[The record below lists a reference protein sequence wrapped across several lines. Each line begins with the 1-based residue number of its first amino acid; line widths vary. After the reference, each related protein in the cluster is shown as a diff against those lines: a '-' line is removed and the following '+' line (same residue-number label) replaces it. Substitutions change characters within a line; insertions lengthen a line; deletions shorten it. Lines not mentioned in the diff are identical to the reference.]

1 MYNNK
6 FSRDRE
12 FIKDCD
18 KPNERQMIAE
28 NYLKEYNIQGILT
41 EMINYLL
48 HKKSKSP
55 IVAMIKYLGGL
66 LTEKEREEYKIVIP
80 DPQIDYHPII
90 EFPDYEKKC
99 NSLLKENL
107 SKEIFS
113 NLITKTSKYGINIDD
128 IMRVNKVYPKN
139 NIGILLADADCLTKF
154 EDVYKPIISKAH
166 NLNSNDLKDYTQ
178 NHFNINNIDDKD
190 IQKVDIS
197 SIEGINKISFSFSRN
212 LTDSPFVCFLNIE
225 NRTEKIA
232 EALTREIDKNQHFKS
247 MYKNVNPNK
256 RDLMKTLRN
265 INYDFDFLNS
275 VTPNDNLIQK
285 QRVVYTY
292 DKYQEHNLLILI
304 NYCDNLQIIAT
315 ININKIKENFKQNEK
330 QNNKQNDKQKDKQND
345 KQKDKQSDK
354 QSDNNQEKT
363 DLNEPFIRCFNE
375 INDCI
380 RQIQYYFGFE
390 FNHNYGYLTSNIAL
404 LGKGFSITTE
414 INLEQLCGVDYD
426 ENKLNEKLEKF
437 DKYTDTYYI
446 DKNENNESVLIVTS
460 SPKISQE
467 SISEFFIQYF
477 EKMQSLQ
484 IEQKNNEG
492 N

>member
-6 FSRDRE
+6 YSRDRD
-12 FIKDCD
+12 FINDCD

-128 IMRVNKVYPKN
+128 IMRVNKVYPRN

-166 NLNSNDLKDYTQ
+166 NLNINDLKDYTQ
-178 NHFNINNIDDKD
+178 NNFNITNIVFKD

-197 SIEGINKISFSFSRN
+197 KIEGINKISFSFSRN

-232 EALTREIDKNQHFKS
+232 ELLTKEIEKIQSFKGLK
-247 MYKNVNPNK
+247 KNVTPNK
-256 RDLMKTLRN
+256 RDLMKKLRD

-292 DKYQEHNLLILI
+292 DKNQEHNLLILI
-304 NYCDNLQIIAT
+304 NYCDNLQIIRT
-315 ININKIKENFKQNEK
+315 INVNKVNVNKIKENKENDIQNDNEK
-330 QNNKQNDKQKDKQND
+330 KEN
-345 KQKDKQSDK
+345 SL
-354 QSDNNQEKT
+354 NQI
-363 DLNEPFIRCFNE
+363 FIDCFNE
-375 INDCI
+375 INDYI

-404 LGKGFSITTE
+404 LGRGFSITTE
-414 INLEQLCGVDYD
+414 INLEQLCGFDYD
-426 ENKLNEKLEKF
+426 ENKLNEILEKF

-446 DKNENNESVLIVTS
+446 NKNENNESTLVFTS
-460 SPKISQE
+460 SPKIMQE

-477 EKMQSLQ
+477 EKIQSLQ
-484 IEQKNNEG
+484 KK
-492 N
+492 